1 MAVPG
6 VARALA
12 LTKNELAVMAENTV
26 GVFIVPRG
34 GGPASD
40 ALRVAVRQ
48 RLTKTAP
55 KTNTTRL
62 DVYSA
67 IYNTFSPAGYVY
79 CEELDD
85 PKAQRVLLQATAQ
98 AVLGTLAAYYDPENL
113 DPNTH
118 TFTVDFGAT
127 VAISRLYQLIQDVPG
142 VERVTLTAPWTDLVL
157 AQNEFPILATPT
169 VLAVSDVRVDLSF
182 ASTPPTLLE
191 FRPVG

>member
-1 MAVPG
+1 

-12 LTKNELAVMAENTV
+12 LTKNELPVLAENTV
-26 GVFIVPRG
+26 GVFLVPRG
-34 GGPASD
+34 GGAASD
-40 ALRVAVRQ
+40 ALRAAVRLQ
-48 RLTKTAP
+48 LTKPTP

-62 DVYSA
+62 DIYSA

-79 CEELDD
+79 CNALDD
-85 PKAQRVLLQATAQ
+85 PNAQRALLQATAQ
-98 AVLGTLAAYYDPENL
+98 AVRDTLAAYYDPENL

-118 TFTVDFGAT
+118 AFTVDFGAT

-157 AQNEFPILATPT
+157 AQSEFPILATPT
-169 VLAVSDVRVDLSF
+169 LAVVSDVRVDLNF
-182 ASTPPTLLE
+182 AATPPTLLE